1 MTGRSPPPLL
11 VTISGPSGVGKDSL
25 MRALLDQDK
34 RLERVVTATSRPPR
48 SDEVDGVAYFFLS
61 RDEFERLISEDAF
74 AEHADVHGDYK
85 GVLKT
90 ELARVLSQGRDPLLQ
105 VDVQGAATI
114 RSLVPQA
121 LTFFVKPESVEALIE
136 RRKARGSMSAEEAER
151 RARDAVEELKREHE
165 FDHVVVNK
173 TGDLSDSVE
182 EVASIIAEERSRPGR
197 EAPRLPL

>member
-1 MTGRSPPPLL
+1 
-11 VTISGPSGVGKDSL
+11 

-61 RDEFERLISEDAF
+61 RDEFERLIGEGAF

-90 ELARVLSQGRDPLLQ
+90 ELARVLRQGRDPLLQ

-121 LTFFVKPESVEALIE
+121 LTFFVKPESMEALLE